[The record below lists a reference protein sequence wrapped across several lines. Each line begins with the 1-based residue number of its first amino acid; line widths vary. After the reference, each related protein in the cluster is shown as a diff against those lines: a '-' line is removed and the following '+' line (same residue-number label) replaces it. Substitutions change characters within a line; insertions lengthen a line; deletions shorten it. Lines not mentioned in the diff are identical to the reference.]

1 MTNPPFPTTRRGVA
15 RTLCMERT
23 TFYRHCKRLNIT
35 LSPGKLTP
43 QEVLLIYQAFG
54 EYELAQQVQQWLQ
67 QKTMDRDP
75 PDRDGSYGVLPGIFR
90 PCLETSDG

>member
-23 TFYRHCKRLNIT
+23 TFYRHCKRLNII

-43 QEVLLIYQAFG
+43 QEVLRIYQAFG
-54 EYELAQQVQQWLQ
+54 EYELARQVQQWLQ
-67 QKTMDRDP
+67 QEAMARDP
-75 PDRDGSYGVLPGIFR
+75 PDRDRSYGKLPIAFR
-90 PCLETSDG
+90 LCLGASGG